1 MTNPAFEL
9 PLFPLNAVLF
19 PHLLLPLYIFEERYK
34 LLVNKCLADSA
45 PFGVVLIKLGKEVG
59 GPAVPHTV
67 GTLAR
72 ILHSQRESD
81 GKMHI
86 SALGETRFKLLDW
99 WRSEPYLTGRAMLWE
114 DAMGEEARVAILDNE
129 ARPLLRACLSLQMKL
144 ANQPFS
150 PEEVELPPDSATLS
164 YLIGAAL
171 ELENLEKQRLLEIP
185 DVERRLGAE
194 IDLLTRNNERLEARL
209 AERPGGGGATLA

>member
-1 MTNPAFEL
+1 MPTFEV
-9 PLFPLNAVLF
+9 PLFPLSAVLF

-34 LLVNKCLADSA
+34 LLVNRCLADSA
-45 PFGVVLIKLGKEVG
+45 PFGVVLIKVGKEVG

-86 SALGETRFKLLDW
+86 SALGEARFKLLDW

-194 IDLLTRNNERLEARL
+194 IDLLTRNNERLEVRL

>member
-1 MTNPAFEL
+1 MS
-9 PLFPLNAVLF
+9 LFPLSAVLF

-34 LLVNKCLADSA
+34 LLVNRCLADSA
-45 PFGVVLIKLGKEVG
+45 PFGVVLIKVGKEVG

-86 SALGETRFKLLDW
+86 SALGEARFKLLDW

-150 PEEVELPPDSATLS
+150 PQEVELPPDSATLS

>member
-1 MTNPAFEL
+1 MPTFEVPLL
-9 PLFPLNAVLF
+9 PLSAVLF

-81 GKMHI
+81 GKMHL
-86 SALGETRFKLLDW
+86 SALGEKRFKLLDW

-129 ARPLLRACLSLQMKL
+129 ARPLLRRYLSLQLQL
-144 ANQPFS
+144 ADQPVPQS
-150 PEEVELPPDSATLS
+150 ELELPPESSTLS
-164 YLIGAAL
+164 YLIGTVL

-185 DVERRLGAE
+185 DVEQRLGAE
-194 IDLLTRNNERLEARL
+194 IPLLAQGNERLQIRL
-209 AERPGGGGATLA
+209 AERPRGGRTLA

>member
-1 MTNPAFEL
+1 MPTFEV
-9 PLFPLNAVLF
+9 PLFPLSAVLF

-34 LLVNKCLADSA
+34 LMVNKCLADSA
-45 PFGVVLIKLGKEVG
+45 PFGVVLIKVGKEVG

-86 SALGETRFKLLDW
+86 SALGEARFKLLDW

-129 ARPLLRACLSLQMKL
+129 ARPLLRACLTLKMKL
-144 ANQPFS
+144 ASQPFS
-150 PEEVELPPDSATLS
+150 PQEVELPPDSATLS

>member
-1 MTNPAFEL
+1 MPTFEV
-9 PLFPLNAVLF
+9 PLFPLSAVLF

-34 LLVNKCLADSA
+34 LLVNRCLADSA
-45 PFGVVLIKLGKEVG
+45 PFGVVLIKVGKEVG

-86 SALGETRFKLLDW
+86 SALGEARFKLLDW

-164 YLIGAAL
+164 YLISAAL

>member
-1 MTNPAFEL
+1 MPTFEV
-9 PLFPLNAVLF
+9 PLFPLSAVLF

-34 LLVNKCLADSA
+34 LLVNRCLADSA
-45 PFGVVLIKLGKEVG
+45 PFGVVLIKVGKEVG

-86 SALGETRFKLLDW
+86 SALGEARFKLLDW

>member
-1 MTNPAFEL
+1 MPTFEVPLL
-9 PLFPLNAVLF
+9 PLSAVFF
-19 PHLLLPLYIFEERYK
+19 PHLLLPLFIFEERYK

-45 PFGVVLIKLGKEVG
+45 PFGVVLIKVGREVG

-67 GTLAR
+67 GTMAR

-86 SALGETRFKLLDW
+86 SALGEARFKLLDW

-129 ARPLLRACLSLQMKL
+129 ARPLLRTCLMLQMKL
-144 ANQPFS
+144 ASQPFS
-150 PEEVELPPDSATLS
+150 PEEVELPTDSATLS

-185 DVERRLGAE
+185 DVEGRLGAE
-194 IDLLTRNNERLEARL
+194 IALLTRNNECLEARL
-209 AERPGGGGATLA
+209 AERTRGGGTTPA

>member
-1 MTNPAFEL
+1 MPTFEVPLL
-9 PLFPLNAVLF
+9 PLSAVLF

-34 LLVNKCLADSA
+34 LMVNKCLADSA

-86 SALGETRFKLLDW
+86 SAMGEARFKLLDW

-129 ARPLLRACLSLQMKL
+129 ARPLLRACLTLQMKL
-144 ANQPFS
+144 AGQPYS

-185 DVERRLGAE
+185 DVEQRLGAE
-194 IDLLTRNNERLEARL
+194 IALLTRNNARLEARL
-209 AERPGGGGATLA
+209 AERTRGGGATLA

>member
-34 LLVNKCLADSA
+34 LMVNRCLADSA

-86 SALGETRFKLLDW
+86 SAMGEARFKLLDW
-99 WRSEPYLTGRAMLWE
+99 WRTEPYLTGRAMLWE

-185 DVERRLGAE
+185 DVERRLAAE
-194 IDLLTRNNERLEARL
+194 IVLLTRNNARLEARL
-209 AERPGGGGATLA
+209 AERRGGGGTLA

>member
-1 MTNPAFEL
+1 MTTFEV
-9 PLFPLNAVLF
+9 PLFPLSAVLF

-34 LLVNKCLADSA
+34 LMVNKCLADSA

-129 ARPLLRACLSLQMKL
+129 ARPLLRACLTLQMKL
-144 ANQPFS
+144 ASQPFS

-185 DVERRLGAE
+185 DVEQRLGAE
-194 IDLLTRNNERLEARL
+194 IALLTRNNALLEARL
-209 AERPGGGGATLA
+209 AERTRGGGITLV

>member
-34 LLVNKCLADSA
+34 LMVNKCLADSA

-86 SALGETRFKLLDW
+86 SALGESRFKLLDW

-129 ARPLLRACLSLQMKL
+129 ARPLLRACLTLQMKL
-144 ANQPFS
+144 ASQPFS
-150 PEEVELPPDSATLS
+150 PEEVDLPPDSATLS

-171 ELENLEKQRLLEIP
+171 ELESLEKQRLLEIP
-185 DVERRLGAE
+185 DVEQRLGAE
-194 IDLLTRNNERLEARL
+194 IALLTRNNARLEARL
-209 AERPGGGGATLA
+209 AERTRGGGTTLA

>member
-1 MTNPAFEL
+1 MPTFEV
-9 PLFPLNAVLF
+9 PLFPLSVVLF

-34 LLVNKCLADSA
+34 LLVNRCLADSA
-45 PFGVVLIKLGKEVG
+45 PFGVVLIKVGKEVG

-86 SALGETRFKLLDW
+86 SALGEARFKLLDW

-129 ARPLLRACLSLQMKL
+129 ARPLLRACLTLQMKL

-150 PEEVELPPDSATLS
+150 PEEVELPPDSVTLS

-194 IDLLTRNNERLEARL
+194 IALLTRNNKRLEARL
-209 AERPGGGGATLA
+209 AERKRSNGTTLA

>member
-1 MTNPAFEL
+1 MPTFEV
-9 PLFPLNAVLF
+9 PLFPLSAVLF

-45 PFGVVLIKLGKEVG
+45 PFGVVLIKLGKRRSAAPRSRTPWAPWRASCTASG
-59 GPAVPHTV
+59 RAT
-67 GTLAR
+67 AR
-72 ILHSQRESD
+72 CTSR
-81 GKMHI
+81 
-86 SALGETRFKLLDW
+86 ALGEARFKLLDW

-129 ARPLLRACLSLQMKL
+129 ARPLLRACLTLQMKL

-164 YLIGAAL
+164 YLIGVAL
-171 ELENLEKQRLLEIP
+171 ELENLEKQKLLEIP

-194 IDLLTRNNERLEARL
+194 IALLIRNNERLEARL
-209 AERPGGGGATLA
+209 AERPRDGGTLA

>member
-1 MTNPAFEL
+1 MTTFEV
-9 PLFPLNAVLF
+9 PVFPLNAVLF

-34 LLVNKCLADSA
+34 LMINKCLADSA
-45 PFGVVLIKLGKEVG
+45 PFGVVLIKVGKEVG

-72 ILHSQRESD
+72 LLHSQRESD

-86 SALGETRFKLLDW
+86 SALGEARFKLLDW

-129 ARPLLRACLSLQMKL
+129 ARPLLRACLTLQMKL
-144 ANQPFS
+144 ASQPFS

-185 DVERRLGAE
+185 DVEQRLGSE
-194 IDLLTRNNERLEARL
+194 IALLTRNNERLEARL
-209 AERPGGGGATLA
+209 AERTRGGGTTLA

>member
-1 MTNPAFEL
+1 MTTFEV
-9 PLFPLNAVLF
+9 PLFPLSAVLF

-34 LLVNKCLADSA
+34 LMVNKCLADSA

-129 ARPLLRACLSLQMKL
+129 ARPLLRACLTLQMKL
-144 ANQPFS
+144 ASQPFS

-171 ELENLEKQRLLEIP
+171 ELENLEKQKLLEIP
-185 DVERRLGAE
+185 DVEQRLGAE
-194 IDLLTRNNERLEARL
+194 IALLTRNNERLEARL
-209 AERPGGGGATLA
+209 AERTRGGGTTLA

>member
-1 MTNPAFEL
+1 MTTFEV
-9 PLFPLNAVLF
+9 PLLTLSAVLF

-86 SALGETRFKLLDW
+86 SALGEARFKLLDW

-129 ARPLLRACLSLQMKL
+129 ARPLLRACLTLQMKL
-144 ANQPFS
+144 ASQPFS

-171 ELENLEKQRLLEIP
+171 QLENLEKQRLLEIP

-194 IDLLTRNNERLEARL
+194 IALLTRNNARLEARL
-209 AERPGGGGATLA
+209 AERPRGGGTTLA

>member
-1 MTNPAFEL
+1 VS
-9 PLFPLNAVLF
+9 LFPLSAVLF

-34 LLVNKCLADSA
+34 LLVNRCLADSA
-45 PFGVVLIKLGKEVG
+45 PFGVVLIKVGKEVG

-86 SALGETRFKLLDW
+86 SALGEARFKLLDW

-150 PEEVELPPDSATLS
+150 PEEVELPPDSATLF
-164 YLIGAAL
+164 YLNGAAL
-171 ELENLEKQRLLEIP
+171 ELESLEKQRLPEIP

-194 IDLLTRNNERLEARL
+194 IA
-209 AERPGGGGATLA
+209 GGAAGPWFKDTGFKRTGEG

>member
-1 MTNPAFEL
+1 MPTFEVPLL
-9 PLFPLNAVLF
+9 PLSAVLF

-34 LLVNKCLADSA
+34 LMINKCLADSA
-45 PFGVVLIKLGKEVG
+45 PFGVVLIKVGREVG

-86 SALGETRFKLLDW
+86 SALGEARFKLLDW

-144 ANQPFS
+144 ASQPFF

-164 YLIGAAL
+164 YLIGATL
-171 ELENLEKQRLLEIP
+171 ELDNLEKQRLLEIP
-185 DVERRLGAE
+185 DVEQRLGAE
-194 IDLLTRNNERLEARL
+194 IALLTRNNARLEARL
-209 AERPGGGGATLA
+209 AERKHGGGTTLV

>member
-1 MTNPAFEL
+1 MPTFEVPLL
-9 PLFPLNAVLF
+9 PLSAVLF

-34 LLVNKCLADSA
+34 LMVNRCLADSA
-45 PFGVVLIKLGKEVG
+45 PFGVVLIKVGKEVG

-67 GTLAR
+67 GTLVR

-86 SALGETRFKLLDW
+86 SALGEARFKLLDW

-150 PEEVELPPDSATLS
+150 PQELELPPDSATLS

-185 DVERRLGAE
+185 NVEQRLGAE
-194 IDLLTRNNERLEARL
+194 IALLARNNERLEARL
-209 AERPGGGGATLA
+209 AERTRGGGTTLA

>member
-1 MTNPAFEL
+1 MPTFEVPLL
-9 PLFPLNAVLF
+9 PLSAVLF

-34 LLVNKCLADSA
+34 LLVNKCLADRA

-86 SALGETRFKLLDW
+86 SAMGEARFKLLDW

-129 ARPLLRACLSLQMKL
+129 ARPLLRACLTLQMKL
-144 ANQPFS
+144 AGQPYS

-171 ELENLEKQRLLEIP
+171 ELENLEKQKLLEIP

-194 IDLLTRNNERLEARL
+194 IALLTRNNARLEARL
-209 AERPGGGGATLA
+209 AERKRGGGTTLA

>member
-1 MTNPAFEL
+1 MPTFEV
-9 PLFPLNAVLF
+9 PLFPLSTVLF

-45 PFGVVLIKLGKEVG
+45 PFGVVLIKVGKEVG

-86 SALGETRFKLLDW
+86 SALGEARFKLLDW

-129 ARPLLRACLSLQMKL
+129 ARPLLRACLTLQMKL

-150 PEEVELPPDSATLS
+150 PEEVELPPDSTTLS

-171 ELENLEKQRLLEIP
+171 ELENLEKQKLLEIP

-194 IDLLTRNNERLEARL
+194 IALLTRNNALLEARL
-209 AERPGGGGATLA
+209 AERTRGGGTTLV

>member
-1 MTNPAFEL
+1 MTTFEV
-9 PLFPLNAVLF
+9 PLFPLSAVLF

-86 SALGETRFKLLDW
+86 SAMGEARFKLLDW

-129 ARPLLRACLSLQMKL
+129 ARPLLRACLTLQMKL

-150 PEEVELPPDSATLS
+150 PEEVELPPDSTTLS

-185 DVERRLGAE
+185 DVEQRLGAE
-194 IDLLTRNNERLEARL
+194 IALLTRNNERLEARL
-209 AERPGGGGATLA
+209 AERTRGGGTTLV

>member
-1 MTNPAFEL
+1 MPTFEVPLL
-9 PLFPLNAVLF
+9 PLSAVLF

-34 LLVNKCLADSA
+34 LMVNRCLADSA

-86 SALGETRFKLLDW
+86 SAMGEARFKLLDW
-99 WRSEPYLTGRAMLWE
+99 WRTEPYLTGRAMLWE

-185 DVERRLGAE
+185 DVERRLAAE
-194 IDLLTRNNERLEARL
+194 IVLLTRNNARLEARL
-209 AERPGGGGATLA
+209 AERRGGGGTLA

>member
-1 MTNPAFEL
+1 MPTFEVPLL
-9 PLFPLNAVLF
+9 PLSAVLF

-34 LLVNKCLADSA
+34 LMVNKCLADSA
-45 PFGVVLIKLGKEVG
+45 PFGVVLIKVGKEVG

-129 ARPLLRACLSLQMKL
+129 ARPLLRACLTLQMKL
-144 ANQPFS
+144 ASQPFS

-171 ELENLEKQRLLEIP
+171 ELDNLEKQRLLEVP
-185 DVERRLGAE
+185 DVEGRLGAE
-194 IDLLTRNNERLEARL
+194 IALLTRNNARLEARL
-209 AERPGGGGATLA
+209 AERKRSNGTTLA

>member
-1 MTNPAFEL
+1 MPTFEVPLL
-9 PLFPLNAVLF
+9 PLSAVLF

-34 LLVNKCLADSA
+34 LLVNRCLADSA
-45 PFGVVLIKLGKEVG
+45 PFGVVLIKVGKEVG

-86 SALGETRFKLLDW
+86 SALGEARFKLLDW

-129 ARPLLRACLSLQMKL
+129 ARPLLRACLTLQMKL

-150 PEEVELPPDSATLS
+150 PEEVELPPDSTTLS

-171 ELENLEKQRLLEIP
+171 ELENLEKQKLLEIP

-194 IDLLTRNNERLEARL
+194 IALLTRNNALLEARL
-209 AERPGGGGATLA
+209 AERTRGGGTTLV

>member
-1 MTNPAFEL
+1 
-9 PLFPLNAVLF
+9 
-19 PHLLLPLYIFEERYK
+19 
-34 LLVNKCLADSA
+34 
-45 PFGVVLIKLGKEVG
+45 
-59 GPAVPHTV
+59 
-67 GTLAR
+67 
-72 ILHSQRESD
+72 
-81 GKMHI
+81 MHI
-86 SALGETRFKLLDW
+86 SALGEARFKLLDW

-144 ANQPFS
+144 ASQPFS

-185 DVERRLGAE
+185 DVEQRLGSE
-194 IDLLTRNNERLEARL
+194 IALLTRNNERLEARL
-209 AERPGGGGATLA
+209 AERTRGGGTTLA